1 MGSIP
6 CVNGRQWCM
15 EISEKRI
22 IGSLILLLGLSFLLI
37 GVYSGQ
43 LASISEFVKSVFQP
57 AVAGMP

>member
-1 MGSIP
+1 
-6 CVNGRQWCM
+6 M

-37 GVYSGQ
+37 GLYAGQ
-43 LASISEFVKSVFQP
+43 FAFISEFVKNVFQP

>member
-1 MGSIP
+1 
-6 CVNGRQWCM
+6 M

>member
-1 MGSIP
+1 
-6 CVNGRQWCM
+6 M

-22 IGSLILLLGLSFLLI
+22 IGSLILLSGLSFLII

-43 LASISEFVKSVFQP
+43 LGFIGEFVKNVFPP